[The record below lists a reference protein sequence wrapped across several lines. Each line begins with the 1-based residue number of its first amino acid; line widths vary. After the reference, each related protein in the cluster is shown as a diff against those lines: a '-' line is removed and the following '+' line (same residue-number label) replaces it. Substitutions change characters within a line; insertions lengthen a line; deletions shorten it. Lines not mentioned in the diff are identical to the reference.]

1 MESNAVKTEN
11 IEQAM
16 FRKEVFHMIP
26 VKSETIEHASL
37 PFNGNDSI
45 IVTMFKSE
53 FDEFYVTKETSAA
66 IVWEIERATLEHAEI
81 VYQVVIDRAKL
92 AAGL

>member
-1 MESNAVKTEN
+1 MLLIKTED
-11 IEQAM
+11 IEQAAL
-16 FRKEVFHMIP
+16 RKKIFHMIP

-53 FDEFYVTKETSAA
+53 FEEFYVTKETSIAL
-66 IVWEIERATLEHAEI
+66 VWEIEKATFEQAEI
-81 VYQVVIDRAKL
+81 VYQVVINRAKL
-92 AAGL
+92 AAGS

>member
-1 MESNAVKTEN
+1 MESNAVKTET
-11 IEQAM
+11 IGQAM
-16 FRKEVFHMIP
+16 LRKEIFHMIP

-37 PFNGNDSI
+37 PFNGNDSV

-53 FDEFYVTKETSAA
+53 FGEFYVTKETSTA
-66 IVWEIERATLEHAEI
+66 IVWEIERATFEHAEI
-81 VYQVVIDRAKL
+81 VYHVVINRAKL